1 MSNLTDFFGGNGQTR
16 KMTVLTSGTSWSVPA
31 NLVDGLVSV
40 TMIGGGQAQNYS
52 SFNSWVAGQGGSVV
66 TEYLLAVTAGGSVT
80 YSIGAK
86 GAGRTGADGT
96 NTTFGTITA
105 VGGGITASPYN
116 AVGAAGTNSASST
129 PRGQVGAGK
138 YGCYGR
144 GFVGG
149 GGIMLGGTFYGTG
162 GGGEGNSTTD
172 PTSGAV
178 YLQWVEQIA

>member
-40 TMIGGGQAQNYS
+40 TMIGGGQAQRYVS
-52 SFNSWVAGQGGSVV
+52 ISDWTAGQGGSVV
-66 TEYLLAVTAGGSVT
+66 TEYLLAVTAGGSVS
-80 YSIGAK
+80 YAIGA
-86 GAGRTGADGT
+86 AGTGVIAAAGSS
-96 NTTFGTITA
+96 TTFGAITA
-105 VGGGITASPYN
+105 VGGGITASPYK
-116 AVGAAGTNSASST
+116 AVGARGGISTVGSTN
-129 PRGQVGAGK
+129 GQIGAGK

-144 GFVGG
+144 VSGG

-162 GGGEGNSTTD
+162 GGAGAATAQYQ
-172 PTSGAV
+172 PTAGAI